1 MKPKAFNFE
10 FSPNL
15 ITLLGEQ
22 LIHDK
27 KIAVSEL
34 VKNAYDADASE
45 VEIAVINSQII
56 ITDNGCGMGIDTIK
70 NIWLKP
76 GVSSKKTNIEKGERT
91 PKFHRM
97 PIGEKGVGRLGSH
110 KLGSVIELYTK
121 SENQEE
127 IHLKIDW
134 NKLEQSSSL
143 AEMPP
148 IDVSENKTNVIQ
160 TETKTGTKII
170 IAQLKEVWTDEDIK
184 TLSND
189 LTNLIAPFSSQDN
202 FDIIL
207 KKDNELFDNNLKEQ
221 AEKIKK
227 NALFNF
233 DITINNGCISQFNYQ
248 FKPWRGLEKVDGR
261 KININNDLNLLKNI
275 LGKKNELINFKQA
288 LDKYKNLNI
297 GEVNFSGFVYDFDN
311 ILFGIQKQ
319 MLTSEKK
326 PTKDYLKN
334 NGGIRVYRDDFRI
347 FNYGEP
353 GNDFFA
359 LDAKRVQR
367 TSGHISSNQIL
378 GSIKLKR
385 KDSTGLIE
393 KTNREGFINND
404 AFSALQDMLS
414 ETFKIID
421 QLRALDKDKIMRMY
435 LENAEDRAS
444 VESKIS
450 DIKDTINKSD
460 LEQKEKEKI
469 NKNLESFSKDFAQT
483 KEIFMNAANAG
494 LSLSIV
500 VHELERIIN
509 NLDDRIKEQN
519 WEEVPNIA
527 KYLQTTV
534 NAYKDT
540 IKIEKKTSIIGIDEV
555 VKKSIFNV
563 SARFS
568 FHKIKIISELDQDL
582 NVSVKKN
589 LIIGVIN
596 NVFDNAIYWLDY
608 QGVKNQEI
616 LIKSYKKDK
625 QIHLLIADNGKGFTI
640 DFDSATRPFITGR
653 RDDTSM
659 GIGLHLANTIMDA
672 HQGFLVQGD
681 FDEEKLPKEFKNGA
695 IVKLIFKEVE
705 NV

>member
-27 KIAVSEL
+27 KIAISEL

-45 VEIAVINSQII
+45 VEIEIADSQII
-56 ITDNGCGMGIDTIK
+56 ITDDGCGMDIGTIK

-76 GVSSKKTNIEKGERT
+76 GASSKKVNIKTGKLT
-91 PKFHRM
+91 PKYKRM

-110 KLGSVIELYTK
+110 KLGSLITLYTRVK
-121 SENQEE
+121 NQKE
-127 IHLKIDW
+127 IYLSIDW
-134 NKLEQSSSL
+134 NELEQSISL
-143 AEMPP
+143 SDMPL
-148 IDVSENKTNVIQ
+148 IDVLEDKTNAIQSESGTRIVI
-160 TETKTGTKII
+160 EK
-170 IAQLKEVWTDEDIK
+170 LKEDWSNKDIEI
-184 TLSND
+184 LSND
-189 LTNLIAPFSSQDN
+189 LTNLIAPFSSQDGFN
-202 FDIIL
+202 ITL
-207 KKDNELFDNNLKEQ
+207 KKDNELFHNDLKEQ
-221 AEKIKK
+221 AEKIKE

-233 DITINNGCISQFNYQ
+233 NITINNGFISQFNYQ
-248 FKPWRGLEKVDGR
+248 FKPWLGLEQVDGR
-261 KININNDLNLLKNI
+261 KITNKNNLSSLETI
-275 LGKKNELINFKQA
+275 IGKKNKVISFEKKLE
-288 LDKYKNLNI
+288 KYKSLKV
-297 GEVNFSGFVYDFDN
+297 GEINFSGFVYDFDN
-311 ILFGIQKQ
+311 ILFGIQRQ
-319 MLTSEKK
+319 MLASEKK

-334 NGGIRVYRDDFRI
+334 NGGIRVYRDNFRI

-385 KDSTGLIE
+385 ASSTGLIE
-393 KTNREGFINND
+393 KTNREGFINNED
-404 AFSALQDMLS
+404 FSALQDMLS

-421 QLRALDKDKIMRMY
+421 QLRALDKDKIMRVY

-444 VESKIS
+444 VESKINH
-450 DIKDTINKSD
+450 IKDTINESD
-460 LEQKEKEKI
+460 LEQKEKDKI
-469 NKNLESFSKDFAQT
+469 NKNLESFSKDFVQT

-500 VHELERIIN
+500 IHELDKIIN
-509 NLDDRIKEQN
+509 NLDERIKEQD
-519 WEEVPNIA
+519 WEGVPSIA

-540 IKIEKKTSIIGIDEV
+540 IKIEKKTSIVNINDIIE
-555 VKKSIFNV
+555 KATFNV
-563 SARFS
+563 GARFK
-568 FHKIKIISELDQDL
+568 FHQINITQDLSEDL
-582 NVSVKKN
+582 NVIVKRN

-596 NVFDNAIYWLDY
+596 NLFDNAIYWLEY
-608 QGVKNQEI
+608 QDIQDKKI
-616 LIKSYKKDK
+616 LIKTYKKDK

-640 DFDSATRPFITGR
+640 DFESATRPFITGR
-653 RDDTSM
+653 SDETSM
-659 GIGLHLANTIMDA
+659 GIGLHLANTIMEA
-672 HQGFLVQGD
+672 HQGFLVQGN
-681 FDEEKLPKEFKNGA
+681 FDEEKLPEEFKDGA
-695 IVKLIFKEVE
+695 IVKLIFKEAE

>member
-34 VKNAYDADASE
+34 VKNAYDADASK
-45 VEIAVINSQII
+45 VEIEIADSQII
-56 ITDNGCGMGIDTIK
+56 ITDNGCGMDIDIIK

-76 GVSSKKTNIEKGERT
+76 GVSSKKKNIQTGGLTLKYG
-91 PKFHRM
+91 RM

-110 KLGSVIELYTK
+110 KLGSLITLYTRVK
-121 SENQEE
+121 NQKE
-127 IHLKIDW
+127 IYLRIDW
-134 NKLEQSSSL
+134 NELEQSASL
-143 AEMPP
+143 SDMPP
-148 IDVSENKTNVIQ
+148 IDVLEGETNAIQ
-160 TETKTGTKII
+160 GEEGTKII
-170 IAQLKEVWTDEDIK
+170 IEELKEEWADKDIE

-207 KKDNELFDNNLKEQ
+207 KKDNELFDNDLKEQ
-221 AEKIKK
+221 AEKIKN
-227 NALFNF
+227 NALFSFN
-233 DITINNGCISQFNYQ
+233 ITINNGFVSQFNYQ

-261 KININNDLNLLKNI
+261 NIDINNDINLLENI
-275 LGKKNELINFKQA
+275 LGKKNELINFKHK

-297 GEVNFSGFVYDFDN
+297 GEVNFSGLVYDFDN
-311 ILFGIQKQ
+311 VLFGIQKQ
-319 MLTSEKK
+319 MLVAEKK

-334 NGGIRVYRDDFRI
+334 NGGIRVYRDNFRI

-378 GSIKLKR
+378 ASIKLKR
-385 KDSTGLIE
+385 VSSTGLIE
-393 KTNREGFINND
+393 KTNREGFINNKS
-404 AFSALQDMLS
+404 FSALQDMLS
-414 ETFKIID
+414 EAFKIID
-421 QLRALDKDKIMRMY
+421 QLRKIDKDKIMKVY

-444 VESKIS
+444 VENKIN
-450 DIKDTINKSD
+450 DIKCVINESD

-469 NKNLESFSKDFAQT
+469 NKNLEGFSRDFAQT

-500 VHELERIIN
+500 VHELDKIISNLDERIKQQ
-509 NLDDRIKEQN
+509 D

-540 IKIEKKTSIIGIDEV
+540 IKIEKKTSIININDIIE
-555 VKKSIFNV
+555 KATFNV
-563 SARFS
+563 GARFK
-568 FHKIKIISELDQDL
+568 FHQINIVQDLFKDL
-582 NVSVKKN
+582 NVTAKKN

-596 NVFDNAIYWLDY
+596 NLFDNAIYWLEY
-608 QGVKNQEI
+608 QDIQDKKI
-616 LIKSYKKDK
+616 LIKTYKKDK
-625 QIHLLIADNGKGFTI
+625 QVHLMIADNGKGFTI
-640 DFDSATRPFITGR
+640 DFESATRPFITGR
-653 RDDTSM
+653 SDETSM
-659 GIGLHLANTIMDA
+659 GIGLHLANMIMEA
-672 HQGFLVQGD
+672 HQGFLIQGNS
-681 FDEEKLPKEFKNGA
+681 DEEKLPKEFKNGA

>member
-1 MKPKAFNFE
+1 MKPESFNFE

-34 VKNAYDADASE
+34 VKNAYDADASM
-45 VEIAVINSQII
+45 VEIEVVGDKIT
-56 ITDNGCGMGIDTIK
+56 ITDDGCGMDINTIK
-70 NIWLKP
+70 NVWLKP
-76 GVSSKKTNIEKGERT
+76 GVSSKKVNIANGELT
-91 PKFHRM
+91 PKFNRM

-110 KLGSVIELYTK
+110 KLGSLITLNTK
-121 SENQEE
+121 AKDQKE
-127 IHLKIDW
+127 IYLCINW
-134 NKLEQSSSL
+134 NELEQSDTLSD
-143 AEMPP
+143 MPP
-148 IDVSENKTNVIQ
+148 IDVLEDKTNAIHG
-160 TETKTGTKII
+160 ETGTKIVI
-170 IAQLKEVWTDEDIK
+170 EELKEDWTDEDIK

-189 LTNLIAPFSSQDN
+189 LTNLIAPFSSQDH
-202 FDIIL
+202 FDITL
-207 KKDNELFDNNLKEQ
+207 KKDNELFHNNLKEQ

-233 DITINNGCISQFNYQ
+233 DITINNGFISQFNYQ
-248 FKPWRGLEKVDGR
+248 FKPWQGLEKVDG
-261 KININNDLNLLKNI
+261 IIIDIDNNLNLLKKI
-275 LGKKNELINFKQA
+275 LGENNKLISFKQK
-288 LDKYKNLNI
+288 LDKYNDLNV
-297 GEVNFSGFVYDFDN
+297 GEVNFSGLVYDFDN

-319 MLTSEKK
+319 MLTAEKK

-334 NGGIRVYRDDFRI
+334 NGGIRVYRDKFRV
-347 FNYGEP
+347 FNYGES

-385 KDSTGLIE
+385 ADSTGLIE
-393 KTNREGFINND
+393 KTNREGFINNKD
-404 AFSALQDMLS
+404 FSALQDMLG
-414 ETFKIID
+414 EVFKIID
-421 QLRALDKDKIMRMY
+421 QLRKIDKDKIMRVY

-444 VESKIS
+444 VESKIN
-450 DIKDTINKSD
+450 DIKDTINTSD

-500 VHELERIIN
+500 VHELDKIIS
-509 NLDDRIKEQN
+509 NLDEKIKEQD
-519 WEEVPNIA
+519 WKKVPDIA

-540 IKIEKKTSIIGIDEV
+540 IKIEKKTSATNINEIIE
-555 VKKSIFNV
+555 KATFNV
-563 SARFS
+563 EARFNY
-568 FHKIKIISELDQDL
+568 HEINIVQDL
-582 NVSVKKN
+582 SKDFSVMVKRN

-596 NVFDNAIYWLDY
+596 NLFDNAIYWLAY
-608 QGVKNQEI
+608 QKIQNQKI
-616 LIKSYKKDK
+616 LIKTYKKDK

-640 DFDSATRPFITGR
+640 DFESATRPFITGR
-653 RDDTSM
+653 SDETSM
-659 GIGLHLANTIMDA
+659 GIGLHLANTIMEA

-681 FDEEKLPKEFKNGA
+681 FDEEKLPTEFKNGA
-695 IVKLIFKEVE
+695 IVKLIFKEIE